1 MLDHAGLRLGYS
13 FYAGRS
19 FRVSGFRCRLEIVR
33 VMTDRVSH
41 AVAWAR
47 WRANLGGPIAIIAA
61 AFVVAGVF
69 LLPFG
74 INPLNVYGEI
84 VAGSFGSLNGLSETL
99 LFMTPIL
106 LTGVA
111 TIISFRCGM
120 WNVGADGQL
129 YLGAIA
135 TVGVGFNSLELPSF
149 VLLPVMAFAAF
160 VGGGAWAA
168 VPAFLRIYF
177 NANEIIVTIMMN
189 FLALILAAF
198 LISGPW
204 ASGVEPVSAPIAPEG
219 FLPTILPGAR
229 LHANFLL
236 ALAVVALVAFLLDRT
251 ILGYR
256 IRVVGQNPRAARV
269 AGIPVERVIFLSFVL
284 SGGVAGLAGFGEIAG
299 IHHKLP
305 DGLSPGY
312 GFTGIAVAL
321 LASLNP
327 VWSVVSALFLA
338 ALNIG
343 ADAMQRRV
351 GVPVSFVWVIE
362 GFILLSLLGSGALRR
377 A

>member
-1 MLDHAGLRLGYS
+1 
-13 FYAGRS
+13 
-19 FRVSGFRCRLEIVR
+19 
-33 VMTDRVSH
+33 MTDGILPAMTWS
-41 AVAWAR
+41 R
-47 WRANLGGPIAIIAA
+47 WRTNFGAPLLIIVI

-74 INPLNVYGEI
+74 INPLSVYGEI
-84 VAGSFGSLNGLSETL
+84 IAGSFGSLNGVSETL

-106 LTGVA
+106 LTALA

-120 WNVGADGQL
+120 WNVGGDGQL

-135 TVGVGFNSLELPSF
+135 TVGLGFNSLGLPSV
-149 VLLPVMAFAAF
+149 VLLPLMAAGAF
-160 VGGGAWAA
+160 VAGGAWAS

-204 ASGVEPVSAPIAPEG
+204 ASGVEPVSAPIASEG
-219 FLPTILPGAR
+219 FLPILLPGTR
-229 LHANFLL
+229 LHANILL
-236 ALAVVALVAFLLDRT
+236 ALAAVGVIAFLLDRT
-251 ILGYR
+251 VLGYR
-256 IRVVGQNPRAARV
+256 IRVVGQNQRAARV
-269 AGIPVERVIFLSFVL
+269 AGMPVERVIFLSFVF
-284 SGGVAGLAGFGEIAG
+284 SGGVAGIAGFGEIAG

-321 LASLNP
+321 LANLNP
-327 VWSVVSALFLA
+327 IWSVVSALFLA

-343 ADAMQRRV
+343 ADAMQRRA

-377 A
+377 V

>member
-1 MLDHAGLRLGYS
+1 MQGYLDAS
-13 FYAGRS
+13 RS
-19 FRVSGFRCRLEIVR
+19 FCGSGAVCRQELAAA
-33 VMTDRVSH
+33 MTDRIAQ
-41 AVAWAR
+41 AVTWSR
-47 WRANLGGPIAIIAA
+47 WRGSVGGPITIIVA

-74 INPLNVYGEI
+74 INPLSVYKEI
-84 VAGSFGSLNGLSETL
+84 IAGSFGSLNGLSETL

-106 LTGVA
+106 LTALA

-120 WNVGADGQL
+120 WNVGGDGQL

-135 TVGVGFNSLELPSF
+135 TVGLGFNYFGLPSF
-149 VLLPVMAFAAF
+149 LLLPFLAAGAF
-160 VGGGAWAA
+160 VAGGAWAA

-189 FLALILAAF
+189 FLALILAAY

-204 ASGVEPVSAPIAPEG
+204 ASGMEPVSAPIAPGG
-219 FLPTILPGAR
+219 FLPILIPGTR

-236 ALAVVALVAFLLDRT
+236 ALAAVASVAFLLDRT
-251 ILGYR
+251 VLGYR
-256 IRVVGQNPRAARV
+256 IRVVGQNARAARV
-269 AGIPVERVIFLSFVL
+269 AGIPVERVVFLSFAL
-284 SGGVAGLAGFGEIAG
+284 SGGVAGLAGFGEVAG

-321 LASLNP
+321 LANLNP
-327 VWSVVSALFLA
+327 VWSVISALFLA

-343 ADAMQRRV
+343 ADAMQRRA

-362 GFILLSLLGSGALRR
+362 GFILLALLASGALKRT
-377 A
+377 

>member
-1 MLDHAGLRLGYS
+1 MSDEAAQVVPTWLRWKNN
-13 FYAGRS
+13 F
-19 FRVSGFRCRLEIVR
+19 
-33 VMTDRVSH
+33 
-41 AVAWAR
+41 
-47 WRANLGGPIAIIAA
+47 GGPIVIIVA

-74 INPLNVYGEI
+74 INPLNVYREI
-84 VAGSFGSLNGLSETL
+84 FAGSLGSLNGLSETL

-106 LTGVA
+106 LTALA

-120 WNVGADGQL
+120 WNVGGDGQL

-135 TVGVGFNSLELPSF
+135 TVGLGFNQFGLPAF
-149 VLLPVMAFAAF
+149 LLIPMLAAGAFIA
-160 VGGGAWAA
+160 GGAWAA

-189 FLALILAAF
+189 FLALILAAY

-219 FLPTILPGAR
+219 FLPILIPGTR
-229 LHANFLL
+229 LHANLLL
-236 ALAVVALVAFLLDRT
+236 ALAIAAAVAFLLDRT
-251 ILGYR
+251 VLGYR
-256 IRVVGQNPRAARV
+256 IRVIGQNPRAARV
-269 AGIPVERVIFLSFVL
+269 AGMPVERVIFLSFVL
-284 SGGVAGLAGFGEIAG
+284 SGGVAGLAGFGEVGG

-321 LASLNP
+321 LAGLNP
-327 VWSVVSALFLA
+327 LWSVVSALFLA

-343 ADAMQRRV
+343 ADAMQRRI

-362 GFILLSLLGSGALRR
+362 GFILLSLLASGALRR
-377 A
+377 S

>member
-1 MLDHAGLRLGYS
+1 MIDGATQS
-13 FYAGRS
+13 P
-19 FRVSGFRCRLEIVR
+19 
-33 VMTDRVSH
+33 
-41 AVAWAR
+41 AWSR
-47 WRANLGGPIAIIAA
+47 WKISVGPVAIIVV

-74 INPLNVYGEI
+74 INPLSVYGDI
-84 VAGSFGSLNGLSETL
+84 VVGSFGSVNALSETL

-106 LTGVA
+106 LTALA

-135 TVGVGFNSLELPSF
+135 AVGLGFDAIGLPSF
-149 VLLPVMAFAAF
+149 VLLPVMAIGAF
-160 VGGGAWAA
+160 VAGGAWAA

-189 FLALILAAF
+189 FLALILAAY

-204 ASGVEPVSAPIAPEG
+204 ASGTEPVSSPISPEG
-219 FLPTILPGAR
+219 ILPIIIPGGR
-229 LHANFLL
+229 LHANFLI
-236 ALAVVALVAFLLDRT
+236 ALAVAGLVAFMLDRT
-251 ILGYR
+251 VLGYR
-256 IRVVGQNPRAARV
+256 IRVIGQNARAAQV
-269 AGIPVERVIFLSFVL
+269 AGMPVERVIFLSFVL

-321 LASLNP
+321 LANLNP
-327 VWSVVSALFLA
+327 IWSVVSALFLA

-362 GFILLSLLGSGALRR
+362 GFILLALLGSGALRR

>member
-1 MLDHAGLRLGYS
+1 MVA
-13 FYAGRS
+13 
-19 FRVSGFRCRLEIVR
+19 
-33 VMTDRVSH
+33 MTDG
-41 AVAWAR
+41 AAQLLPWAR
-47 WRANLGGPIAIIAA
+47 RRNGLGGAIVIIVA
-61 AFVVAGVF
+61 AFIIAGVF

-74 INPLNVYGEI
+74 IDPLSVYEEI
-84 VAGSFGSLNGLSETL
+84 VVGAFGSVNGLSETL

-106 LTGVA
+106 LTALA

-120 WNVGADGQL
+120 WNVGGDGQL

-135 TVGVGFNSLELPSF
+135 TVGLGFNPLGLSSL
-149 VLLPVMAFAAF
+149 VLLPVLAGGAFIA
-160 VGGGAWAA
+160 GGAWAA
-168 VPAFLRIYF
+168 IPAFLRIYF
-177 NANEIIVTIMMN
+177 RANEIIVTIMMN
-189 FLALILAAF
+189 FLALILAAY

-219 FLPTILPGAR
+219 FLPIIIPGGR

-236 ALAVVALVAFLLDRT
+236 ALAVVGFVAFLLDRT

-256 IRVVGQNPRAARV
+256 IRVIGQNPRAARV
-269 AGIPVERVIFLSFVL
+269 AGMPVERVIFLSFVL

-321 LASLNP
+321 LANLNP

-343 ADAMQRRV
+343 ADAMQRRA

-362 GFILLSLLGSGALRR
+362 GFILLSLLASGALRR

>member
-1 MLDHAGLRLGYS
+1 
-13 FYAGRS
+13 
-19 FRVSGFRCRLEIVR
+19 
-33 VMTDRVSH
+33 MTDRVSH
-41 AVAWAR
+41 AVAWTR
-47 WRANLGGPIAIIAA
+47 WRANLGGPVAIIAA

-74 INPLNVYGEI
+74 INPLSVYGEI

-149 VLLPVMAFAAF
+149 VLLPVMALAAF

-204 ASGVEPVSAPIAPEG
+204 ASGVERSRHPSHRRDFSRSFCLAPASTRTFCWRWPW
-219 FLPTILPGAR
+219 
-229 LHANFLL
+229 LH
-236 ALAVVALVAFLLDRT
+236 
-251 ILGYR
+251 
-256 IRVVGQNPRAARV
+256 
-269 AGIPVERVIFLSFVL
+269 
-284 SGGVAGLAGFGEIAG
+284 
-299 IHHKLP
+299 
-305 DGLSPGY
+305 
-312 GFTGIAVAL
+312 
-321 LASLNP
+321 
-327 VWSVVSALFLA
+327 
-338 ALNIG
+338 
-343 ADAMQRRV
+343 
-351 GVPVSFVWVIE
+351 
-362 GFILLSLLGSGALRR
+362 
-377 A
+377 

>member
-1 MLDHAGLRLGYS
+1 MRA
-13 FYAGRS
+13 ATIWGRWTPN
-19 FRVSGFRCRLEIVR
+19 FGR
-33 VMTDRVSH
+33 
-41 AVAWAR
+41 
-47 WRANLGGPIAIIAA
+47 PIAIIVA
-61 AFVVAGVF
+61 AFVIAGVF
-69 LLPFG
+69 LVPFG
-74 INPLNVYGEI
+74 IDPLSLYGEI
-84 VAGSFGSLNGLSETL
+84 IAGSFGSRNGVSETL

-106 LTGVA
+106 LTALA
-111 TIISFRCGM
+111 TIISFRCGI
-120 WNVGADGQL
+120 WNVGGDGQL

-135 TVGVGFNSLELPSF
+135 TVGLGFNSLALPNF
-149 VLLPVMAFAAF
+149 ALLPLMAVGAF
-160 VGGGAWAA
+160 VAGGAWAS
-168 VPAFLRIYF
+168 VPAFLRIYC

-219 FLPTILPGAR
+219 FLPIILPGTR

-236 ALAVVALVAFLLDRT
+236 ALAAVALVAFLFDRT

-256 IRVVGQNPRAARV
+256 IRVIGQNPRAARV
-269 AGIPVERVIFLSFVL
+269 AGMPVERVTFLSFAL

-321 LASLNP
+321 LASLSP
-327 VWSVVSALFLA
+327 IWSVVSALFLA

-343 ADAMQRRV
+343 ADAMQRRA
-351 GVPVSFVWVIE
+351 GVPVSFVSVIE
-362 GFILLSLLGSGALRR
+362 GFILLSLLGSGGLRR

>member
-1 MLDHAGLRLGYS
+1 
-13 FYAGRS
+13 
-19 FRVSGFRCRLEIVR
+19 
-33 VMTDRVSH
+33 MTDGVSQLRSSTLWK
-41 AVAWAR
+41 ASF
-47 WRANLGGPIAIIAA
+47 GGPLGIIFA
-61 AFVVAGVF
+61 AFIVAGA
-69 LLPFG
+69 LLVPFG
-74 INPLNVYGEI
+74 INPISVYSEI
-84 VAGSFGSLNGLSETL
+84 IVGSFGSLNGISETL

-106 LTGVA
+106 LTALA
-111 TIISFRCGM
+111 TIVSFRCGM
-120 WNVGADGQL
+120 WNVGGDGQL

-135 TVGVGFNSLELPSF
+135 TVGLGFNYWSLPSF
-149 VLLPVMAFAAF
+149 VLLPVMAAGAF
-160 VGGGAWAA
+160 VAGGAWAS

-204 ASGVEPVSAPIAPEG
+204 ASGVEPVSASIVPQAYLPI
-219 FLPTILPGAR
+219 ILPGTR

-236 ALAVVALVAFLLDRT
+236 ALAAVGVVAFVLDRT
-251 ILGYR
+251 VLGYR

-269 AGIPVERVIFLSFVL
+269 AGMPVERVIFLSFVF
-284 SGGVAGLAGFGEIAG
+284 SGGIAGLAGFGEIAG

-327 VWSVVSALFLA
+327 LGSVVSALFLA

-343 ADAMQRRV
+343 ADAMQRSA

-362 GFILLSLLGSGALRR
+362 GFILLSLLASGALRR
-377 A
+377 T